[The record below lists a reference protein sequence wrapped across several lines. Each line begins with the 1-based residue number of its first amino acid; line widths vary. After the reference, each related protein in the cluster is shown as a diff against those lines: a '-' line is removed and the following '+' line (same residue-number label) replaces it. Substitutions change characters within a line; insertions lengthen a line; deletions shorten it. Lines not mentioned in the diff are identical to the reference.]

1 MADEKGNTPQDRRA
15 VALSDPD
22 ERRHFVNQYVKE
34 KAGIAVASVE
44 AALDEAALKIGPS
57 EDREK
62 LNAAVSEVFGSSD
75 R

>member
-1 MADEKGNTPQDRRA
+1 M
-15 VALSDPD
+15 
-22 ERRHFVNQYVKE
+22 KE